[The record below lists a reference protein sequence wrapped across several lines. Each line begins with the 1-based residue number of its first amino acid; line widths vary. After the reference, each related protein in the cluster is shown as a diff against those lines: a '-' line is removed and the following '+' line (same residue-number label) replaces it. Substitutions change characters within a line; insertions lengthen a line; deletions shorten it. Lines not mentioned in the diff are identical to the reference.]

1 MNETEDSSTR
11 FDAMWRQHT
20 HTPARAHRRRRSATP
35 LRARALRRGGVEV
48 REQRQVRRH
57 GRFRAELR
65 GSVNPPH
72 VPRGQNNTRAIKV
85 LLQVLN
91 ELGLGYIFGIL
102 PLKYFVL

>member
-1 MNETEDSSTR
+1 MEATYAHSS
-11 FDAMWRQHT
+11 QSSP
-20 HTPARAHRRRRSATP
+20 TPALSDPT
-35 LRARALRRGGVEV
+35 ARALRRGGVEV